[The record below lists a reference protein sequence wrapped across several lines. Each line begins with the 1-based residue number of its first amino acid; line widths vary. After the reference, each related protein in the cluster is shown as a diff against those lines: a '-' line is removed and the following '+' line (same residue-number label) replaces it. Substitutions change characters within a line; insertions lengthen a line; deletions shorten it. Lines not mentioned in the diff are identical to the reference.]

1 MKYIKFLIFAI
12 IGTLF
17 VSCDTDEFLN
27 PLPDSA
33 IVAENFFQSDQEIL
47 DGIIGIYDAVQGVNE
62 NTESSSIRFNRG
74 VQLEYLL
81 TEHRSDN
88 TRSKTLEG
96 SRADFHRYIVEPDN
110 IQSEDYYNLCM
121 KLFLEQIMS

>member
-1 MKYIKFLIFAI
+1 MKYIKFLIFAVT
-12 IGTLF
+12 GTMF

-27 PLPDSA
+27 PLPDSV
-33 IVAENFFQSDQEIL
+33 IVCKHFFSNGFRCFGS
-47 DGIIGIYDAVQGVNE
+47 GIVGIYDAIQGVNE
-62 NTESSSIRFNRG
+62 NTESNSTRFNRG

-96 SRADFHRYIVEPDN
+96 LKS
-110 IQSEDYYNLCM
+110 
-121 KLFLEQIMS
+121 